1 MKNFL
6 IAGAVLALA
15 VGCLSPAEAQ
25 DSTTQASPTAP
36 GPVSPPPSPAA
47 STQADLTGQM
57 IFSEQGSMIGTVS
70 SLTTDAQGQQ
80 QAVVGI
86 EKFLGIGG
94 KNVLLPVSSLQ
105 PRTGGGYTTSL
116 TAADMK
122 KLPEAKADMH

>member
-1 MKNFL
+1 MKTFW
-6 IAGAVLALA
+6 IACAVVALTA
-15 VGCLSPAEAQ
+15 GCLSPAEAQ
-25 DSTTQASPTAP
+25 DSTTQASPAAS
-36 GPVSPPPSPAA
+36 GPSSPPRSAAA

-57 IFSEQGSMIGTVS
+57 IYSEQGNTIGTVS

-105 PRTGGGYTTSL
+105 PRTGGGYTTSF
-116 TAADMK
+116 TAADIK
-122 KLPEAKADMH
+122 NLSEAKADMH

>member
-15 VGCLSPAEAQ
+15 VGFLSPAEAQ
-25 DSTTQASPTAP
+25 DSTTQASPAAP
-36 GPVSPPPSPAA
+36 GPASPPPSPTA

-70 SLTTDAQGQQ
+70 SLTIDAQGQQ

-116 TAADMK
+116 TAADIK
-122 KLPEAKADMH
+122 NLPEAKADMH